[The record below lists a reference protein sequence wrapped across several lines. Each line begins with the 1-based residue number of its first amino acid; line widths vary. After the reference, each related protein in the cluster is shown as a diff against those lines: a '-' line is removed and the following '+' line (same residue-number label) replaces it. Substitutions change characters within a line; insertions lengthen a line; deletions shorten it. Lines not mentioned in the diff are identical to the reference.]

1 MSYLVLSSDSSDSKI
16 EIRKKER
23 RLEVSKTIDFIANI
37 TIKVNRATTC
47 CTIRINLYITINS
60 QS

>member
-1 MSYLVLSSDSSDSKI
+1 MLSSDSSDSKI

-47 CTIRINLYITINS
+47 CTIRINLDITIDS
-60 QS
+60 RS

>member
-1 MSYLVLSSDSSDSKI
+1 MLLSDSSDIKI

-23 RLEVSKTIDFIANI
+23 RLEVVKTIDFIANI

-47 CTIRINLYITINS
+47 CTIRINLDITINS

>member
-1 MSYLVLSSDSSDSKI
+1 MLLSGSSDSKI

-37 TIKVNRATTC
+37 TIKLNRATSC
-47 CTIRINLYITINS
+47 CIIRINLYITIDS

>member
-1 MSYLVLSSDSSDSKI
+1 MSYLALLSDSSDSKI

-37 TIKVNRATTC
+37 TIKVNGATTC
-47 CTIRINLYITINS
+47 CTIRINLRSTFGTRS
-60 QS
+60 

>member
-1 MSYLVLSSDSSDSKI
+1 MLLSDSNDSKI

-37 TIKVNRATTC
+37 TIKLNRATTC
-47 CTIRINLYITINS
+47 CTIRINLRSTFGTRS
-60 QS
+60 

>member
-23 RLEVSKTIDFIANI
+23 RLEVVKTIDI
-37 TIKVNRATTC
+37 VVH
-47 CTIRINLYITINS
+47 S
-60 QS
+60 

>member
-1 MSYLVLSSDSSDSKI
+1 MSYLVLLSDSSDSKN

-47 CTIRINLYITINS
+47 CIIKINLYITINS

>member
-1 MSYLVLSSDSSDSKI
+1 MSYLVSLGDSSDSKI

-37 TIKVNRATTC
+37 TIKLNRATTC
-47 CTIRINLYITINS
+47 CTIRINLRSTVGTRS
-60 QS
+60 

>member
-1 MSYLVLSSDSSDSKI
+1 MLSSDSSDSKI

-47 CTIRINLYITINS
+47 CTIRINLRSTFGT

>member
-1 MSYLVLSSDSSDSKI
+1 MFLSDSSDSKI

-37 TIKVNRATTC
+37 TIKLNRATTC
-47 CTIRINLYITINS
+47 CTIRINLRSTFGTRS
-60 QS
+60 

>member
-1 MSYLVLSSDSSDSKI
+1 MSYLVSLSDSSDSKI

-37 TIKVNRATTC
+37 TIKLNRATTC
-47 CTIRINLYITINS
+47 CTIRINLRSTFGTRS
-60 QS
+60 

>member
-23 RLEVSKTIDFIANI
+23 ILEVSKTIDFIANI
-37 TIKVNRATTC
+37 TIKLNRATTC
-47 CTIRINLYITINS
+47 CTIRINLRSTFGTRS
-60 QS
+60 

>member
-1 MSYLVLSSDSSDSKI
+1 MSYLVSLGDSSDSKI

-37 TIKVNRATTC
+37 TIKLNRATTC
-47 CTIRINLYITINS
+47 CTIRINLRSTFGTRS
-60 QS
+60 

>member
-1 MSYLVLSSDSSDSKI
+1 MSYLVLSSDSNDSKI

-37 TIKVNRATTC
+37 TIKLNRATTC
-47 CTIRINLYITINS
+47 CTIRINLRSTFGTRS
-60 QS
+60 